1 MKKEG
6 SMNIHKFL
14 NKIILVSAA
23 FFWAGCSGDSVTKV
37 ASDNED
43 ATTHSDTSTT
53 DSGSSTIG
61 DKSSSSTNVESS
73 SSNSWKYPGCT
84 PKDLIWPIDYR
95 DETYKKDPKESAE
108 KNADYSAQVDIH
120 DSVLQRIFHEDNVFY
135 ADIYPR
141 TTTFCLFKMA
151 DTLEQIGAPV
161 YGAPSLSDG
170 MIIKSVSCPTGTFT
184 DTTLL
189 TEEYLSYEEDLKAH
203 EEEVKAY
210 EKQKAAYTEAYD
222 KHYKEYYNKRTAELM
237 SLLDSCVNHPDDF
250 KPANDDEQEE
260 YCSTLDSLEFYPC
273 NFHLE
278 KDEEDGE
285 EKNNNEEEEMS
296 SSSKASSSS
305 EKTAEA
311 KSSSSAPAESSSSEK
326 TTEAKSSSSS
336 QKNSSGDFSGEF
348 AKVK

>member
-1 MKKEG
+1 
-6 SMNIHKFL
+6 MNIRKFL

-23 FFWAGCSGDSVTKV
+23 IFWAGCSNDSVTKA

-43 ATTHSDTSTT
+43 ATANPDTPTT
-53 DSGSSTIG
+53 DSGSSTVG
-61 DKSSSSTNVESS
+61 NKSSSSSHVKSSSSS
-73 SSNSWKYPGCT
+73 SSNYFNCRSI
-84 PKDLIWPIDYR
+84 DHIWPIDYR
-95 DETYKKDPKESAE
+95 DESYKKDPKEDAE
-108 KNADYSAQVDIH
+108 KKADYNAQISIH
-120 DSVLQRIFHEDNVFY
+120 DSVMQRIFHEDNVFY

-161 YGAPSLSDG
+161 YGTFSTEGS
-170 MIIKSVSCPTGTFT
+170 ITKSVYCPDGTTHLT
-184 DTTLL
+184 D
-189 TEEYLSYEEDLKAH
+189 EYLSYEEDLKAH
-203 EEEVKAY
+203 EEDVKAY
-210 EKQKAAYTEAYD
+210 EEQKAAYKEAYD
-222 KHYKEYYNKRTAELM
+222 KYYEEYYSKRAAELM
-237 SLLDSCVNHPDDF
+237 TLLDSCVNHPDDF

-311 KSSSSAPAESSSSEK
+311 KSSSSSK
-326 TTEAKSSSSS
+326 
-336 QKNSSGDFSGEF
+336 KNNEGDFHGEF
-348 AKVK
+348 AKKSIL

>member
-1 MKKEG
+1 
-6 SMNIHKFL
+6 MNIRKFL

-37 ASDNED
+37 ASGNED

-61 DKSSSSTNVESS
+61 DKSSSSSIY
-73 SSNSWKYPGCT
+73 SNCHPT
-84 PKDLIWPIDYR
+84 EHIWPIDYR
-95 DETYKKDPKESAE
+95 DETYKKDPKEAAE
-108 KNADYSAQVDIH
+108 KNADYNAQISIH
-120 DSVLQRIFHEDNVFY
+120 DSVMQRIFHEDNIFY
-135 ADIYPR
+135 ADIYPH

-170 MIIKSVSCPTGTFT
+170 MIIKSVTCPTGTLT

-189 TEEYLSYEEDLKAH
+189 TEEFLRYEEDLKAH

-210 EKQKAAYTEAYD
+210 EEQKAAYKEAYD
-222 KHYKEYYNKRTAELM
+222 KYYEEYYSKRAAELM
-237 SLLDSCVNHPDDF
+237 TLLDSCVNHPDDF

-260 YCSTLDSLEFYPC
+260 YCSALDSLPFYPC

-285 EKNNNEEEEMS
+285 EKNNNEEETS
-296 SSSKASSSS
+296 SSSTASSSS

-311 KSSSSAPAESSSSEK
+311 KSSSSSQ
-326 TTEAKSSSSS
+326 KSSG
-336 QKNSSGDFSGEF
+336 GDFQGEF
-348 AKVK
+348 AKSGL

>member
-1 MKKEG
+1 
-6 SMNIHKFL
+6 MNIRKFL

-23 FFWAGCSGDSVTKV
+23 IFWAGCSSDSTTN
-37 ASDNED
+37 ATSDNEN
-43 ATTHSDTSTT
+43 ATANSDTPTT
-53 DSGSSTIG
+53 DSGSSTVG
-61 DKSSSSTNVESS
+61 NKSSSSTNVESS

-84 PKDLIWPIDYR
+84 PQGHIWPIDYR

-108 KNADYSAQVDIH
+108 KNADYRAQVDIH

-135 ADIYPR
+135 ADIYPH

-161 YGAPSLSDG
+161 YGTFSTEGS
-170 MIIKSVSCPTGTFT
+170 ITKSVYCPDGTTHFT
-184 DTTLL
+184 D
-189 TEEYLSYEEDLKAH
+189 EYLSYEEDLKAH

-210 EKQKAAYTEAYD
+210 EEQKAAYKEAYD
-222 KHYKEYYNKRTAELM
+222 KYYEEYYSKRAAELM
-237 SLLDSCVNHPDDF
+237 TLLDSCVNHPDDF

-311 KSSSSAPAESSSSEK
+311 KSSSSSK
-326 TTEAKSSSSS
+326 
-336 QKNSSGDFSGEF
+336 KNNEGDFHGEF
-348 AKVK
+348 AKKSIL

>member
-1 MKKEG
+1 
-6 SMNIHKFL
+6 MNIRKFL

-43 ATTHSDTSTT
+43 ATANSDTSTT
-53 DSGSSTIG
+53 DSGNTTVDSGSSTIG

-73 SSNSWKYPGCT
+73 SSNSWKYPGCM
-84 PKDLIWPIDYR
+84 PNAFEWPIDYR
-95 DETYKKDPKESAE
+95 DETYKKDPKEAAE
-108 KNADYSAQVDIH
+108 KSADYSAQVDIH
-120 DSVLQRIFHEDNVFY
+120 DSVMQRIFHEDNVFY
-135 ADIYPR
+135 TDIYPP

-170 MIIKSVSCPTGTFT
+170 RIIKSVSCPTGTFT

-210 EKQKAAYTEAYD
+210 EKQKAAYKEAFD
-222 KHYKEYYNKRTAELM
+222 KYYEEYYSKRATELM
-237 SLLDSCVNHPDDF
+237 SQLDSCVNHPDDF

-260 YCSTLDSLEFYPC
+260 YCSTLDSLEYYPC
-273 NFHLE
+273 DFHLE
-278 KDEEDGE
+278 KDEDGE

-305 EKTAEA
+305 EKPAEP
-311 KSSSSAPAESSSSEK
+311 KSSSSKEE
-326 TTEAKSSSSS
+326 KSSSSS
-336 QKNSSGDFSGEF
+336 KKNSGGDFNGEF

>member
-1 MKKEG
+1 
-6 SMNIHKFL
+6 MNIRKFL

-43 ATTHSDTSTT
+43 ATANSDTSTT

-108 KNADYSAQVDIH
+108 KSADYNAQISIH
-120 DSVLQRIFHEDNVFY
+120 DSVMQRIFHEDNVFY

-170 MIIKSVSCPTGTFT
+170 MIIKSVKCPTGTFT

-210 EKQKAAYTEAYD
+210 EKQKAAYKEEYD
-222 KHYKEYYNKRTAELM
+222 KYYEEYYSKRAAELM
-237 SLLDSCVNHPDDF
+237 TLLDSCVNHPDDF

-285 EKNNNEEEEMS
+285 EKNNNEEEEMRSS
-296 SSSKASSSS
+296 SSSK
-305 EKTAEA
+305 EPEE
-311 KSSSSAPAESSSSEK
+311 KSSSSA
-326 TTEAKSSSSS
+326 TY
-336 QKNSSGDFSGEF
+336 GGEF
-348 AKVK
+348 AKKSIL